1 MKNDNLNI
9 TFSIGRYMI
18 TILKFTYECQTWNT
32 PSHSHSSN
40 SYELHY
46 IPQGRGT
53 LISSQKSY
61 DLYPNVLY
69 TTGPHV
75 EHQQYPDP
83 DDPTY
88 EYCIYLRI
96 EETHVKQR
104 RKNMEQEN
112 IMDLF
117 LNYPFWYG
125 TDQADLPVTLEQIH
139 RELFHPKPA
148 AGLMLEALFIQF
160 MVKVLRRKNME
171 QENIMDLFLNYPF
184 WYGTDQA
191 DLPVTLEQIH
201 RELFHPKPAAGLMLE
216 ALFIQFMVKVL
227 RNYKPASKAAITS
240 IPIPLIKAYILIE
253 DSFLL
258 EYDTITLEELSH
270 RLGLSTRQTSRILFD
285 RYGQNFIQKRTE
297 ARMAAAVT
305 FLKEGRLSV
314 SEIAA
319 RLGYSCPNHFHAA
332 FKKYYHMTAT
342 EYKSL
347 CLSQN

>member
-96 EETHVKQR
+96 EETHAKQR

-139 RELFHPKPA
+139 RE
-148 AGLMLEALFIQF
+148 I
-160 MVKVLRRKNME
+160 
-171 QENIMDLFLNYPF
+171 
-184 WYGTDQA
+184 
-191 DLPVTLEQIH
+191 
-201 RELFHPKPAAGLMLE
+201 FHPKPAAGLMLE

>member
-1 MKNDNLNI
+1 MSDKRTLGGAAAMKNDNLNI

-96 EETHVKQR
+96 EETHAKQR

-125 TDQADLPVTLEQIH
+125 TDQGDLSVTLEQIH
-139 RELFHPKPA
+139 RELF
-148 AGLMLEALFIQF
+148 
-160 MVKVLRRKNME
+160 
-171 QENIMDLFLNYPF
+171 D
-184 WYGTDQA
+184 
-191 DLPVTLEQIH
+191 
-201 RELFHPKPAAGLMLE
+201 PKPAAGLMLE

>member
-9 TFSIGRYMI
+9 TFSIGKYMI

-46 IPQGRGT
+46 IPQGKGT

-61 DLYPNVLY
+61 ALYPNVLY
-69 TTGPHV
+69 TTGPHI

-83 DDPTY
+83 SDPTY

-96 EETHVKQR
+96 EETHTRQR
-104 RKNMEQEN
+104 RKNTDREN

-125 TDQADLPVTLEQIH
+125 TDHADLPVTLEQIR
-139 RELFHPKPA
+139 REIFDPKPGGA
-148 AGLMLEALFIQF
+148 
-160 MVKVLRRKNME
+160 
-171 QENIMDLFLNYPF
+171 
-184 WYGTDQA
+184 
-191 DLPVTLEQIH
+191 
-201 RELFHPKPAAGLMLE
+201 LMLE

-258 EYDTITLEELSH
+258 EYDTITLEELSR

-285 RYGQNFIQKRTE
+285 RYGQNFTQKRTE
-297 ARMAAAVT
+297 ARMAAAAT
-305 FLKEGRLSV
+305 FLKEGSLSV
-314 SEIAA
+314 SEIAS

-332 FKKYYHMTAT
+332 FKKYYQMTAT
-342 EYKSL
+342 EYKNRYL
-347 CLSQN
+347 DRP

>member
-83 DDPTY
+83 DNPTY

-125 TDQADLPVTLEQIH
+125 TDQGDLPVTLEQIH
-139 RELFHPKPA
+139 RELF
-148 AGLMLEALFIQF
+148 
-160 MVKVLRRKNME
+160 
-171 QENIMDLFLNYPF
+171 D
-184 WYGTDQA
+184 
-191 DLPVTLEQIH
+191 
-201 RELFHPKPAAGLMLE
+201 PKPAAGLMLE

-227 RNYKPASKAAITS
+227 RNYKPASKAAIIS

-285 RYGQNFIQKRTE
+285 RYGQNFTQKRTE
-297 ARMAAAVT
+297 ARMAAAAT
-305 FLKEGRLSV
+305 FLKEGQLSV
-314 SEIAA
+314 SEISA

>member
-1 MKNDNLNI
+1 MSDKRTLGGAAAMKNDNLNI

-96 EETHVKQR
+96 EETHAKQ
-104 RKNMEQEN
+104 
-112 IMDLF
+112 
-117 LNYPFWYG
+117 
-125 TDQADLPVTLEQIH
+125 
-139 RELFHPKPA
+139 
-148 AGLMLEALFIQF
+148 
-160 MVKVLRRKNME
+160 RRKNME

>member
-1 MKNDNLNI
+1 MSDKRTLGGAAAMKNDNLNI

-96 EETHVKQR
+96 EETHAKQ
-104 RKNMEQEN
+104 
-112 IMDLF
+112 
-117 LNYPFWYG
+117 
-125 TDQADLPVTLEQIH
+125 
-139 RELFHPKPA
+139 
-148 AGLMLEALFIQF
+148 
-160 MVKVLRRKNME
+160 RRKNME

-270 RLGLSTRQTSRILFD
+270 RLGLSTRQTSRILFN

>member
-1 MKNDNLNI
+1 MSDKRTFGGAAMKNDNLNI

-96 EETHVKQR
+96 EETHAKQ
-104 RKNMEQEN
+104 
-112 IMDLF
+112 
-117 LNYPFWYG
+117 
-125 TDQADLPVTLEQIH
+125 
-139 RELFHPKPA
+139 
-148 AGLMLEALFIQF
+148 
-160 MVKVLRRKNME
+160 RRKNME

-342 EYKSL
+342 EYKTL

>member
-96 EETHVKQR
+96 EETHAKQ
-104 RKNMEQEN
+104 
-112 IMDLF
+112 
-117 LNYPFWYG
+117 
-125 TDQADLPVTLEQIH
+125 
-139 RELFHPKPA
+139 
-148 AGLMLEALFIQF
+148 
-160 MVKVLRRKNME
+160 RRKNME

-285 RYGQNFIQKRTE
+285 RYRQNFTQKRTE
-297 ARMAAAVT
+297 ARMAAAAT
-305 FLKEGRLSV
+305 FLKEGQLSV
-314 SEIAA
+314 SEISA

>member
-96 EETHVKQR
+96 EETHAKQ
-104 RKNMEQEN
+104 
-112 IMDLF
+112 
-117 LNYPFWYG
+117 
-125 TDQADLPVTLEQIH
+125 H
-139 RELFHPKPA
+139 
-148 AGLMLEALFIQF
+148 
-160 MVKVLRRKNME
+160 RKNME

>member
-1 MKNDNLNI
+1 
-9 TFSIGRYMI
+9 MI

-96 EETHVKQR
+96 EETHAKQ
-104 RKNMEQEN
+104 
-112 IMDLF
+112 
-117 LNYPFWYG
+117 
-125 TDQADLPVTLEQIH
+125 
-139 RELFHPKPA
+139 
-148 AGLMLEALFIQF
+148 
-160 MVKVLRRKNME
+160 RRKNME

-342 EYKSL
+342 EYKTL

>member
-9 TFSIGRYMI
+9 TFSIGKYMI

-46 IPQGRGT
+46 IPQGKGT

-61 DLYPNVLY
+61 SLYPNVLY
-69 TTGPHV
+69 TTGPHI

-83 DDPTY
+83 ADPTY

-96 EETHVKQR
+96 EETHAKQR
-104 RKNMEQEN
+104 KKNTDHEN

-125 TDQADLPVTLEQIH
+125 TDHADLPVTLEQIH
-139 RELFHPKPA
+139 QEIFDPKPA
-148 AGLMLEALFIQF
+148 AA
-160 MVKVLRRKNME
+160 
-171 QENIMDLFLNYPF
+171 
-184 WYGTDQA
+184 
-191 DLPVTLEQIH
+191 
-201 RELFHPKPAAGLMLE
+201 LMLE

-285 RYGQNFIQKRTE
+285 RYGQNFVQKRTE

-305 FLKEGRLSV
+305 FLKENKLSI
-314 SEIAA
+314 SEIAS
-319 RLGYSCPNHFHAA
+319 RLGYSCPSHFHAA
-332 FKKYYHMTAT
+332 FKKYYQMTTT
-342 EYKSL
+342 EYKNR
-347 CLSQN
+347 CLDKV

>member
-9 TFSIGRYMI
+9 TFFIGKYRI

-40 SYELHY
+40 SYDLHY
-46 IPQGRGT
+46 IPQGKGT

-69 TTGPHV
+69 TTGAHI

-83 DDPTY
+83 SEPTF

-96 EETHVKQR
+96 EELHTKQR
-104 RKNMEQEN
+104 RKDAEQEN
-112 IMDLF
+112 IMELF

-125 TDQADLPVTLEQIH
+125 TDQADLPVTLEQIR
-139 RELFHPKPA
+139 REIF
-148 AGLMLEALFIQF
+148 E
-160 MVKVLRRKNME
+160 
-171 QENIMDLFLNYPF
+171 
-184 WYGTDQA
+184 
-191 DLPVTLEQIH
+191 
-201 RELFHPKPAAGLMLE
+201 PKPAAGLMLE

-227 RNYKPASKAAITS
+227 RNYKPASNAAITS
-240 IPIPLIKAYILIE
+240 IPVPLIKAYILIE

-258 EYDTITLEELSH
+258 EYDTITLEELSR

-285 RYGQNFIQKRTE
+285 RYGQNFTQKRTG
-297 ARMAAAVT
+297 ARMAAAAT

-314 SEIAA
+314 CEISA

-342 EYKSL
+342 EYKNRRL
-347 CLSQN
+347 NQN

>member
-1 MKNDNLNI
+1 MSDKRTLGGAAAMKNDNLNI
-9 TFSIGRYMI
+9 TFSIARYMI

-96 EETHVKQR
+96 EETHAKQR

-139 RELFHPKPA
+139 RE
-148 AGLMLEALFIQF
+148 I
-160 MVKVLRRKNME
+160 
-171 QENIMDLFLNYPF
+171 
-184 WYGTDQA
+184 
-191 DLPVTLEQIH
+191 
-201 RELFHPKPAAGLMLE
+201 FHPKPAAGLMLE

>member
-125 TDQADLPVTLEQIH
+125 TDQ
-139 RELFHPKPA
+139 
-148 AGLMLEALFIQF
+148 G
-160 MVKVLRRKNME
+160 
-171 QENIMDLFLNYPF
+171 
-184 WYGTDQA
+184 

>member
-9 TFSIGRYMI
+9 TFFIGKYRI

-46 IPQGRGT
+46 IPQGKGT

-69 TTGPHV
+69 TTGPHI

-83 DDPTY
+83 SEPTF

-96 EETHVKQR
+96 EELHTKQR
-104 RKNMEQEN
+104 RKDAEQEN
-112 IMDLF
+112 IMELF

-125 TDQADLPVTLEQIH
+125 TDQADLPVTLEQIR
-139 RELFHPKPA
+139 REIF
-148 AGLMLEALFIQF
+148 E
-160 MVKVLRRKNME
+160 
-171 QENIMDLFLNYPF
+171 
-184 WYGTDQA
+184 
-191 DLPVTLEQIH
+191 
-201 RELFHPKPAAGLMLE
+201 PKPAAGLMLE

-227 RNYKPASKAAITS
+227 RNYKPASNAAITS
-240 IPIPLIKAYILIE
+240 IPVPLIKAYILIE

-258 EYDTITLEELSH
+258 EYDTITLEELSR

-285 RYGQNFIQKRTE
+285 RYGQNFTQKRTG
-297 ARMAAAVT
+297 ARMAAAAT

-314 SEIAA
+314 CEISA

-342 EYKSL
+342 EYKNRRL
-347 CLSQN
+347 NQN

>member
-9 TFSIGRYMI
+9 TFSIGKYMI

-46 IPQGRGT
+46 IPQGKGT

-61 DLYPNVLY
+61 SLYPNVLY
-69 TTGPHV
+69 TTGPHI

-83 DDPTY
+83 ADPTY

-96 EETHVKQR
+96 EETHAKQR
-104 RKNMEQEN
+104 KKNTDHEN

-125 TDQADLPVTLEQIH
+125 TDHADLPVTLEQIH
-139 RELFHPKPA
+139 QEIFDPKSA
-148 AGLMLEALFIQF
+148 AA
-160 MVKVLRRKNME
+160 
-171 QENIMDLFLNYPF
+171 
-184 WYGTDQA
+184 
-191 DLPVTLEQIH
+191 
-201 RELFHPKPAAGLMLE
+201 LMLE

-285 RYGQNFIQKRTE
+285 RYGQNFVQKRTE
-297 ARMAAAVT
+297 ARMAPAAT
-305 FLKEGRLSV
+305 F
-314 SEIAA
+314 
-319 RLGYSCPNHFHAA
+319 F
-332 FKKYYHMTAT
+332 
-342 EYKSL
+342 
-347 CLSQN
+347 

>member
-1 MKNDNLNI
+1 MSDKRTLGGAAAMKNDNLNI

-96 EETHVKQR
+96 EETHAKQR

-139 RELFHPKPA
+139 RELF
-148 AGLMLEALFIQF
+148 
-160 MVKVLRRKNME
+160 
-171 QENIMDLFLNYPF
+171 D
-184 WYGTDQA
+184 
-191 DLPVTLEQIH
+191 
-201 RELFHPKPAAGLMLE
+201 PKPAAGLMLE

-342 EYKSL
+342 EYKTL

>member
-9 TFSIGRYMI
+9 TFFIGKYRI

-46 IPQGRGT
+46 IPQGKGT

-69 TTGPHV
+69 TTGPHI

-83 DDPTY
+83 SEHTF

-96 EETHVKQR
+96 EELHTKQR
-104 RKNMEQEN
+104 RKDAEQEN
-112 IMDLF
+112 IMELF

-125 TDQADLPVTLEQIH
+125 TDQADLPVTLEQIR
-139 RELFHPKPA
+139 REIF
-148 AGLMLEALFIQF
+148 E
-160 MVKVLRRKNME
+160 
-171 QENIMDLFLNYPF
+171 
-184 WYGTDQA
+184 
-191 DLPVTLEQIH
+191 
-201 RELFHPKPAAGLMLE
+201 PKPAAGLMLE

-227 RNYKPASKAAITS
+227 RNYKPASNAAITS
-240 IPIPLIKAYILIE
+240 IPVPLIKAYILIE

-258 EYDTITLEELSH
+258 EYDTITLEELSR

-285 RYGQNFIQKRTE
+285 RYGQNFTQKRTG
-297 ARMAAAVT
+297 ARMAAAAT

-314 SEIAA
+314 CEISA

-342 EYKSL
+342 EYKNRRL
-347 CLSQN
+347 NQN

>member
-96 EETHVKQR
+96 EETHAKQR

-125 TDQADLPVTLEQIH
+125 TDQGDLPI
-139 RELFHPKPA
+139 
-148 AGLMLEALFIQF
+148 
-160 MVKVLRRKNME
+160 
-171 QENIMDLFLNYPF
+171 
-184 WYGTDQA
+184 
-191 DLPVTLEQIH
+191 TLEQIH

>member
-1 MKNDNLNI
+1 MSDKRTLTGASAMKNDNLNI

-83 DDPTY
+83 DNPTY

-96 EETHVKQR
+96 EETHVKQ
-104 RKNMEQEN
+104 
-112 IMDLF
+112 
-117 LNYPFWYG
+117 
-125 TDQADLPVTLEQIH
+125 
-139 RELFHPKPA
+139 
-148 AGLMLEALFIQF
+148 
-160 MVKVLRRKNME
+160 RRKNME

>member
-96 EETHVKQR
+96 EETHAKQ
-104 RKNMEQEN
+104 
-112 IMDLF
+112 
-117 LNYPFWYG
+117 
-125 TDQADLPVTLEQIH
+125 
-139 RELFHPKPA
+139 
-148 AGLMLEALFIQF
+148 
-160 MVKVLRRKNME
+160 RRKNME

-227 RNYKPASKAAITS
+227 RNYKPASKAVITS

>member
-96 EETHVKQR
+96 EETHAKQ
-104 RKNMEQEN
+104 
-112 IMDLF
+112 
-117 LNYPFWYG
+117 
-125 TDQADLPVTLEQIH
+125 
-139 RELFHPKPA
+139 
-148 AGLMLEALFIQF
+148 
-160 MVKVLRRKNME
+160 RRKNME

-314 SEIAA
+314 SAIAA

>member
-96 EETHVKQR
+96 EETHAKQ
-104 RKNMEQEN
+104 
-112 IMDLF
+112 
-117 LNYPFWYG
+117 
-125 TDQADLPVTLEQIH
+125 
-139 RELFHPKPA
+139 
-148 AGLMLEALFIQF
+148 
-160 MVKVLRRKNME
+160 RRKNME

-227 RNYKPASKAAITS
+227 RNYKPTSKAAITS

>member
-96 EETHVKQR
+96 EETHAKQR

-125 TDQADLPVTLEQIH
+125 TDQGDLPVTLEQIH
-139 RELFHPKPA
+139 RELF
-148 AGLMLEALFIQF
+148 
-160 MVKVLRRKNME
+160 
-171 QENIMDLFLNYPF
+171 D
-184 WYGTDQA
+184 
-191 DLPVTLEQIH
+191 
-201 RELFHPKPAAGLMLE
+201 PKPAAGLMLE

-285 RYGQNFIQKRTE
+285 RYGQTFTQKRTE
-297 ARMAAAVT
+297 ARMAAAAT
-305 FLKEGRLSV
+305 FLKEGQLSV
-314 SEIAA
+314 SEISA